1 MHVDVVHSSMC
12 GFSRHANERRQRSYA
27 SCQARNERGGE
38 ASGCDD
44 QRSGTGRRRHGFL
57 HAIKPTTP
65 ESVSF
70 HAGADRHHVIA
81 IGIRLAGDDH
91 LVFRALRGNEGAAG
105 LGGVPGHTHGPGIET
120 ATMIGQYGV
129 GGLESPWLRRSVQP
143 RDYCVGDGDYPF
155 ADQCNKEAWR
165 ATTEH
170 ASVLLILLTLSV
182 APCLMF
188 SATQM
193 NMALCCSI
201 VAARRREDRSIVQTH
216 QTVRHSKRSSAVPVE
231 GESGRPCGCAWLVP
245 TAVPPARRG
254 MGFKNGWNGRQLLCR
269 PSNWRSGRPPGD
281 RHSS

>member
-1 MHVDVVHSSMC
+1 MLMWFTHPCAVLADTLMSDDSVLM
-12 GFSRHANERRQRSYA
+12 RHARLAMSAAARPVAATTKEA
-27 SCQARNERGGE
+27 APADAGTGSCTQSNRPHQKVSPSMQEQTAIMSLQLGFAWQAMIIW
-38 ASGCDD
+38 SSV
-44 QRSGTGRRRHGFL
+44 RSGAT
-57 HAIKPTTP
+57 KVQP
-65 ESVSF
+65 V
-70 HAGADRHHVIA
+70 
-81 IGIRLAGDDH
+81 
-91 LVFRALRGNEGAAG
+91 LVGSRDTH
-105 LGGVPGHTHGPGIET
+105 PGHTHGPGIET

-231 GESGRPCGCAWLVP
+231 GESGEALWLCLACTHGGP
-245 TAVPPARRG
+245 AGTAG
-254 MGFKNGWNGRQLLCR
+254 NGV
-269 PSNWRSGRPPGD
+269 
-281 RHSS
+281 